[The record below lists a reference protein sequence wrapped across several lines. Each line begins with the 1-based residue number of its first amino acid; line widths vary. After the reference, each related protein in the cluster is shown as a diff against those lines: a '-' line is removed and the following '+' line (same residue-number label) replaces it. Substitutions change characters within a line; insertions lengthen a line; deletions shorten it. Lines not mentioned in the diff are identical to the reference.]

1 MLDFNKL
8 MQQIDQVGQESL
20 EESLDEHETLLN
32 AHEAYE
38 QAIVAAEEFA
48 QRLTDNR
55 ETVLWPLSQ
64 PLERF
69 GNSYKVETQKDP
81 VTVVAVDGSQI
92 MPSHHEV
99 HACYLLNVGVAVV
112 TYGAKQPPILE
123 SVPQLYHRP
132 EDLYPLVDRR
142 RVHIDELYVSLE
154 RSLLELQTLLQR
166 AIEMQQRGAPVVAL
180 FDGSLISWSA
190 EKLPFGFQ
198 SSYNGRMLATL
209 EAFRNSAIPLIGY
222 ISHSRSSDVVNAL
235 RVSICPYE
243 VSRCRDHCG
252 HLNEE
257 DFPCSKIWPLS
268 DRQLLHSKLDLH
280 HRSTLFMS
288 RSPAVKNLPA
298 PHKICFTYVNTGYE
312 IARIELP
319 HWLFADGQLFKNA
332 VSTVLSQAQKGG
344 GYPICLSEA
353 HHLAVIRGGDR
364 ERFFALMTQHLIRL
378 GASRVRVSPKESKKR
393 IGFV

>member
-8 MQQIDQVGQESL
+8 MHQIDQVGRDSLDESL
-20 EESLDEHETLLN
+20 AEHETLLN

-38 QAIVAAEEFA
+38 QAVSVAEEFA
-48 QRLTDNR
+48 QRLAENR
-55 ETVLWPLSQ
+55 DLVLWPLSM

-69 GNSYKVETQKDP
+69 GNSYQVEKQKNP

-99 HACYLLNVGVAVV
+99 HACYLLNVGLAIV
-112 TYGAKQPPILE
+112 TYGAKHPPILE
-123 SVPQLYHRP
+123 SIPQLYHRP

-142 RVHIDELYVSLE
+142 RIHIDELYVSLE

-166 AIEMQQRGAPVVAL
+166 SLDACQRGADVVAL

-190 EKLPFGFQ
+190 EKLPAAFQ
-198 SSYNGRMLATL
+198 ESYGQRMVATL
-209 EAFRNSAIPLIGY
+209 EGFEAAAIPLIGY
-222 ISHSRSSDVVNAL
+222 LSHSRSSDVVNAL

-243 VSRCRDHCG
+243 LSRCRDHCG

-257 DFPCSKIWPLS
+257 SFPCSTIWPLS
-268 DRQLLHSKLDLH
+268 DRQMLNGKLDMH
-280 HRSTLFMS
+280 HRSALFMS
-288 RSPAVKNLPA
+288 GSPALKSLPYK
-298 PHKICFTYVNTGYE
+298 HKVCFTYLNTGFE
-312 IARIELP
+312 IARLELP
-319 HWLFADGQLFKNA
+319 HWLFANGNLFKNA
-332 VSTVLSQAQKGG
+332 LSTVLSQAEKGK

-364 ERFFALMTQHLIRL
+364 ERFFALMAQHLV
-378 GASRVRVSPKESKKR
+378 GMGVPRVRVSPKESKKR